1 MQGQIQKVWRSGSQ
15 EKSILRR
22 KKWPIIWMQLKWR
35 ARWVLEELE
44 DLMTLIRALKSDYG
58 RLQIHLNL
66 RNVEDNF
73 GNPSVKFYEKNQR
86 NETWDKKYFSHM
98 QQVVRTCAN
107 PLLPLSELYL
117 LSRGS
122 GNLSSATNRQLCLH
136 SGTTHPWGDWPGD
149 SPPD

>member
-1 MQGQIQKVWRSGSQ
+1 
-15 EKSILRR
+15 
-22 KKWPIIWMQLKWR
+22 
-35 ARWVLEELE
+35 
-44 DLMTLIRALKSDYG
+44 MTLIRALKSDYG

-86 NETWDKKYFSHM
+86 NETWVKKYFSHR

-107 PLLPLSELYL
+107 PLLPLSELHL

-136 SGTTHPWGDWPGD
+136 PGTTHP
-149 SPPD
+149 